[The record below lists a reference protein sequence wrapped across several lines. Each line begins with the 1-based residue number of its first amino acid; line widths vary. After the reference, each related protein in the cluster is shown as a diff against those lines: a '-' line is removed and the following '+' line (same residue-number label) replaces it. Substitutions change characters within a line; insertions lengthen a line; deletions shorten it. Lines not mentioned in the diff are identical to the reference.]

1 MISIFYFFY
10 YDGASERARERVRE
24 SKKNMFTSVFLS
36 FSFRSV

>member
-1 MISIFYFFY
+1 MISIFFFFTTMER
-10 YDGASERARERVRE
+10 ASERERARE